1 MKPRTPWMAV
11 VKKKHLEP
19 KELIYYTSAGTSS
32 FGNSGA
38 GAGSL
43 IPSGTLA
50 GRQLTVLTSP
60 SNPR

>member
-19 KELIYYTSAGTSS
+19 IYTCAGTSS